1 MVNFF
6 QQQQAARRRTFW
18 LVAYFIAAVIA
29 LVLITYVVIAGI
41 FVYES
46 AGVGKQKFSLWDPG
60 LFGMV
65 TAGTLL
71 FVGGC
76 TAYKVAEL
84 SSGGKAVALLVGGQE
99 IQGNTTDV
107 SERRVLNIVEEMS
120 IASGVPVP
128 PVYILEQEDGIN
140 AFAAGYS
147 PRDAVVA
154 VSRGSLNYLDRD
166 ELQGVVAHE
175 FSHILNGDMRLNIR
189 FMGIVFGIIGLSM
202 IGLILIRSTYFRG
215 SSSDRNSKGSG
226 QILLLGVALYLLG
239 IVGAFFGNLI
249 KAAISRQREFLADA
263 SAVQFTRN
271 PDGIGG
277 ALKKIGGLEKGPNI
291 DNPHAP
297 EASHMFFADALAAS
311 RLTSVFATHP
321 PLQERIRR
329 IDPNWDGVFPDVKM
343 IGDRPEQEAPRP
355 KRAPPLSAGMPG
367 IPGIPQIPFPI
378 LAEAEDAVNQT
389 GRLTQAQTGYAAALT
404 GRIPKVLREAASEP
418 FSARAVIYGLLLD
431 SDAAIRQA
439 QLARLQ
445 QQADPRD
452 YEETQRLAGPLANL
466 PEALALPLVDLAMPA
481 LRRMSPQ
488 QYNVFRTQFEQL
500 ILADQTVS
508 VFEFVLRCV
517 VQRRLDANFR
527 RPRPQVRPP
536 AGPLTSRVIAVL
548 SLLAWEGHNTEEA
561 ARQGYEAGIRRYL
574 LGEER
579 VPPMLS
585 RDQATLERFGQ
596 ALESLAVTTLPAKRR
611 VLMACAACIAADRKT
626 TVREAELYRAI
637 GSVLD
642 CPIPPVQPA
651 EVASA

>member
-29 LVLITYVVIAGI
+29 LVLLTYLVVAGI
-41 FVYES
+41 FVYEGSGVGKPKISWWNPGLFAAVS
-46 AGVGKQKFSLWDPG
+46 AGV
-60 LFGMV
+60 
-65 TAGTLL
+65 LL
-71 FVGGC
+71 FIGGC
-76 TAYKVAEL
+76 TTYKVAEL
-84 SSGGKAVALLVGGQE
+84 SSGGSAVALLVGGQE
-99 IQGNTTDV
+99 IQGNTTDL
-107 SERRVLNIVEEMS
+107 SERRLLNIIEEMS

-128 PVYILEQEDGIN
+128 AVYVLEEEDGIN

-154 VSRGSLNYLDRD
+154 VSRGCLNYLDRD

-175 FSHILNGDMRLNIR
+175 FSHILNGDMRLDIR
-189 FMGIVFGIIGLSM
+189 FMGIVFGIMGLAIIGQ
-202 IGLILIRSTYFRG
+202 ILIRSTYYRG
-215 SSSDRNSKGSG
+215 SSSDRDSKGSG
-226 QILLLGVALYLLG
+226 QILLVGLALYLLG
-239 IVGAFFGNLI
+239 IAGAFFGNLI

-291 DNPHAP
+291 DNPHAA
-297 EASHMFFADALAAS
+297 EASHMFFADALAES
-311 RLTSVFATHP
+311 RLMSLFATHP
-321 PLQERIRR
+321 PLEERIKR
-329 IDPNWDGVFPDVKM
+329 IDPSWDGVFPDVKTV
-343 IGDRPEQEAPRP
+343 GVRPEEEAPRP
-355 KRAPPLSAGMPG
+355 KRVPPLSAGMPG
-367 IPGIPQIPFPI
+367 IPGIPQVPFPI
-378 LAEAEDAVNQT
+378 LAEAEDAVNRT
-389 GRLTQAQTGYAAALT
+389 GRLTRAQTGYAATLAAS
-404 GRIPKVLREAASEP
+404 IPDVLREAASEP

-431 SDAAIRQA
+431 RDPAVRQA
-439 QLARLQ
+439 QLARLR

-452 YEETQRLAGPLANL
+452 YEETQRLAGPIAAL
-466 PEALALPLVDLAMPA
+466 PEAVALPLVDVAMPA

-488 QYNVFRTQFEQL
+488 QYNVFRSQFEQL
-500 ILADQTVS
+500 ILADQKVS

-527 RPRPQVRPP
+527 RPRPQVRQP
-536 AGPLTSRVIAVL
+536 AGPPTSRVIAVL
-548 SLLAWEGHNTEEA
+548 SLLAWEGHETEEA
-561 ARQGYEAGIRRYL
+561 ARKGYEAGIRRYL

-585 RDQATLERFGQ
+585 RDEATLERFGQ
-596 ALESLAVTTLPAKRR
+596 ALESLAVTPPAAKRR

-642 CPIPPVQPA
+642 CPIPPAQPA
-651 EVASA
+651 EAASA